1 MANIVV
7 VVGGHDETTTTF
19 ADETLRVTATAT
31 AVVSASHGVSSCSH
45 DSAATLNS
53 KPGQQLITG
62 DERQLTT
69 TNSKKCVIAEE
80 ALAGVVVIVGGDAE
94 EEEREETLATI
105 NTVTPGAP
113 SKSYLRRLGDYLN
126 RRRIRTA
133 SGSADADGVEPGADE
148 EQHQQLPGEDLSNVI
163 YRDSVVVEDKVVKMM
178 HKQQQGNY
186 VISDEQKVVNK
197 KQLMQDSSDISDVDD
212 QEASKGGLKA
222 PKAHNGYLLPRVFL
236 NKEG

>member
-1 MANIVV
+1 MMANIVV

-19 ADETLRVTATAT
+19 ADETLRAAAAT

-80 ALAGVVVIVGGDAE
+80 ALAGVVVIVGGDE
-94 EEEREETLATI
+94 EEEEETLATI
-105 NTVTPGAP
+105 NTVTPGVP

-148 EQHQQLPGEDLSNVI
+148 EQQPGEDLSNVI

-186 VISDEQKVVNK
+186 VISDEQKGVKK